1 MTCDLFVFLGK
12 QEYHVAAPRY
22 SRLSV
27 GGGERISSQRDE
39 SVAQKFQYFL
49 PIVFLKVGATT
60 VAQAV
65 AGIGAVDLSFAVMS
79 TSQVCSL
86 DLAE

>member
-12 QEYHVAAPRY
+12 QEHHVAASRY

-27 GGGERISSQRDE
+27 GRGERIISIRDE
-39 SVAQKFQYFL
+39 SVVNCLFQYFQS
-49 PIVFLKVGATT
+49 IAFLKVGATT

-79 TSQVCSL
+79 TSQVCS
-86 DLAE
+86 

>member
-12 QEYHVAAPRY
+12 QEHHVAAPRY

-27 GGGERISSQRDE
+27 GRGERILSIRDE
-39 SVAQKFQYFL
+39 SFVQKFQYFRS
-49 PIVFLKVGATT
+49 IAFLKVGATT

-79 TSQVCSL
+79 TSQVCS
-86 DLAE
+86 